1 MFEKILSFF
10 GGEMLHRF
18 SHNAKSLILLVPFLT
33 LSCTSEDVVSDVT
46 TGIIRNEA
54 GVQLVG
60 GYDDVKLR
68 FSFTGK
74 EFTIDGLG
82 KFKPEVGKGIPLED
96 LKLLTLVYLRKG
108 TCPQETD
115 AMFKDA
121 NIDTEMTPSRLK
133 INYTGTGEFESAF
146 IYYEGIPSKT
156 NPGVN
161 YTIDFEVF

>member
-10 GGEMLHRF
+10 GGEMLHRV
-18 SHNAKSLILLVPFLT
+18 SRNAKSLILLVPFLT

-54 GVQLVG
+54 GVLPVG

-82 KFKPEVGKGIPLED
+82 KFNPEVGKGIPLED

-121 NIDTEMTPSRLK
+121 NIDTEMIPSRLK

-161 YTIDFEVF
+161 YTIDFEIF